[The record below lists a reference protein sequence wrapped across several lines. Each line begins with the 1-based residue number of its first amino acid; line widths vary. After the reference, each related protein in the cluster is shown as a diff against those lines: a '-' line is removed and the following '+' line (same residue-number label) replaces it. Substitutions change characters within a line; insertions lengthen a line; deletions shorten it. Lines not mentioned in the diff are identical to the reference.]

1 MTAANTLPLTYNSC
15 FTLLATMAVFNVQT
29 VSGVVQGVDA
39 YSNVIVP
46 QAIAMAETRISRDLD
61 LQSTLTS
68 RTYVLSTGNATLA
81 LSTNDFV
88 VVQDVI
94 ATINSVDTPLLPVTK
109 EYIQFVFPSTSTPAA
124 PTCFAMSGGDLA
136 TGGAT
141 SNYITL
147 GPPPDNA
154 YAVTVYGTIRAPSLT
169 SFATNGPA
177 ATSSTFIGT
186 YLQDL
191 LLAAAMLYIAEY
203 QRNFGK
209 VSDDPA
215 MAVTY
220 ESQYQ
225 SLLRSALREEYQKKF
240 AASAWSSMSTSPV
253 ATPVA

>member
-1 MTAANTLPLTYNSC
+1 MTTTNTLPLTYNSC

-39 YSNVIVP
+39 YSNIIVP
-46 QAIAMAETRISRDLD
+46 QAIAMGEERISRDLD

-68 RTYVLSTGNATLA
+68 RAYALSTGNATLT

-94 ATINSVDTPLLPVTK
+94 ATINSVAVPLLPVTK
-109 EYIQFVFPSTSTPAA
+109 EYIQYVYPSTSTPGP
-124 PTCFAMSGGDLA
+124 PTCFAMSGGDLT
-136 TGGAT
+136 TGGST
-141 SNYITL
+141 SNLITL

-154 YAVTVYGTIRAPSLT
+154 YAVTIYGTIRAPSLT

-177 ATSSTFIGT
+177 ATSTTFIST

-191 LLAAAMLYIAEY
+191 LLAAAMIYVSEY

-215 MAVTY
+215 MAMTF
-220 ESQYQ
+220 EGQYR
-225 SLLRSALREEYQKKF
+225 SLLQSALREEYQKKF